1 MDKAKTFSHWTAW
14 IVVHLGRLLMAI
26 VIVAVIALYMAFS
39 IAISIGK
46 GGK

>member
-1 MDKAKTFSHWTAW
+1 MDKTETFSHWAAW

-26 VIVAVIALYMAFS
+26 VIIGVTVMYMAAS

>member
-1 MDKAKTFSHWTAW
+1 MDKTETFSKWAAW
-14 IVVHLGRLLMAI
+14 IIVHLGRLLMAI
-26 VIVAVIALYMAFS
+26 VIVGLTAIYLAAK

>member
-1 MDKAKTFSHWTAW
+1 MERTDTSPHWAAW
-14 IVVHLGRLLMAI
+14 IVVHLGRLIMAI
-26 VIVAVIALYMAFS
+26 LIFSIAMLFMAAK